1 MSSFNFLGKF
11 GIVII
16 SAILALILAR
26 IGISYLVILIAIGFI
41 IALITK
47 SKAYAVLTGLLYT
60 VISYILSYPV
70 GLFLVDYMP
79 TTNVTIPIDTITVG
93 IDLLMGVLIP
103 AIAAVVLCGLPAI
116 IGVNIAEYIHKPTT
130 QPQKEEHHYKV
141 MDNFNQVHKKVNKKQ
156 VEADILRQ
164 TPIQKAKNRKKK
176 EKQKE
181 DYKK

>member
-60 VISYILSYPV
+60 VISYILSYPA

-164 TPIQKAKNRKKK
+164 TPIQKAKNKKK
-176 EKQKE
+176 IIKNKIMVI
-181 DYKK
+181 

>member
-60 VISYILSYPV
+60 VISYILSYPA

-79 TTNVTIPIDTITVG
+79 TTNVTIPI
-93 IDLLMGVLIP
+93 
-103 AIAAVVLCGLPAI
+103 VLCGLPAI

-181 DYKK
+181 DYKKIR